1 MPFHDR
7 QDAGNRLAA
16 HLETYRQQNVLV
28 LALPRGGVEVAV
40 PIAQQLDAPLELL
53 LVRKI
58 GVPGY
63 GEVAMGAIVDG
74 EQPIIVRNDDV
85 LRHLPVPDAVFDATA
100 KRELA
105 EIERRRA
112 VYYAGRK
119 PLSPDGKVAIVV
131 DDGVATGAT
140 LKAAL
145 AGLRRKR
152 PSKIVVAVPVAP
164 TDLVEDLRGQVDDV
178 VCLEPLGAVGAVGAH
193 YLRFDQLSDDDVIAL
208 MAVTES
214 QKDATADSGK
224 RSPR

>member
-164 TDLVEDLRGQVDDV
+164 TDLVEGTSRRRRLPGAARRRGR
-178 VCLEPLGAVGAVGAH
+178 CRCPLPAVRPTLG
-193 YLRFDQLSDDDVIAL
+193 RRRD
-208 MAVTES
+208 
-214 QKDATADSGK
+214 
-224 RSPR
+224 RSYGGDRKPKGRYS